1 MILVNHCLTISTY
14 LFFFSAVSATP
25 EIYTL
30 SLHDALPISQQVDR
44 GSGGVLGLA
53 HHLGGREPGRGVH
66 GRGRGPQIGGASC
79 RERGQQT
86 VTANATKEI
95 ERLAAEKRKGG
106 GERQWHGVVTKSRAR
121 RTGRLG

>member
-66 GRGRGPQIGGASC
+66 GRGRGPLLEVDDRAAHHLGQLLIGVGRRGGGARGPGTTSLWPVPGWPLRRGSC
-79 RERGQQT
+79 
-86 VTANATKEI
+86 V
-95 ERLAAEKRKGG
+95 LA
-106 GERQWHGVVTKSRAR
+106 
-121 RTGRLG
+121 